1 MLAECIIKDRGVV
14 CMISYPE
21 KLLGDLSVIIG
32 SIALAV
38 IIWGVFF
45 CLAKWLY
52 GEIFNRTATDSAS
65 RREDARRSLGSY
77 ILLGLEILIVADIIG
92 TVIDP
97 TMEEITILG
106 AIVVIRTIISVFLD
120 KEIKGKDK
128 I

>member
-1 MLAECIIKDRGVV
+1 
-14 CMISYPE
+14 MISYPE
-21 KLLGDLSVIIG
+21 KLLGDLSVIIAT
-32 SIALAV
+32 IALAV